1 MDRRHFLQSLALP
14 MAIAPALATMKPG
27 VVAELLPQIQSF
39 RGSPAELAINEDLWF
54 RVQQAFTVDRSLINL
69 NNGGVSP
76 SPAVV
81 QDAMKRHLDYS
92 NLAPVYTMWGIL
104 EPQRETVRQSIAR
117 MQGVDPEEIAL
128 TRNASESL
136 QILQL
141 GFDLKPGDE
150 VLTTTQDY
158 PRMITTFRQRER
170 REGIVLKQFDIPA
183 PAEDDDLIVSL
194 FEQNITPR
202 TKLILVSH
210 MVFMNGNILPVK
222 RVTDLGRKRG
232 IPVIVDGAH
241 AFSHAP
247 GTIAELDIDY
257 YASSLHKWL
266 MAPHGTG
273 LLYVRKDKISGVW
286 PMMAAPVNMD
296 SDIRKFEEIGT
307 HPAANYLAIAE
318 AITFTEGIG
327 QDVKTARLTWLRDRW
342 AKELVKHDRVTMRTS
357 LKPRHAA
364 GLATVDIDGI
374 EPVDIVNH
382 LWKKHRIIVV
392 PINEPFTKGIR
403 VAPNVYTT
411 TSEIDRFVEA
421 MADVIKYGIAP

>member
-1 MDRRHFLQSLALP
+1 MDRRQFLNSLALP
-14 MAIAPALATMKPG
+14 LAAAPIAAAFKPG
-27 VVAELLPQIQSF
+27 IAAELLPEIASF
-39 RGSPAELAINEDLWF
+39 EGSPADLAQNEELWF
-54 RVQQAFTVDRSLINL
+54 RVQQAFSVDRSLINL

-76 SPAVV
+76 SPSVV

-117 MQGVDPEEIAL
+117 MQGVAAEEIAL

-170 REGIVLKQFDIPA
+170 RDGIVLRQFDLPA
-183 PAEDDDLIVSL
+183 PAEDDDQIVSL
-194 FEQNITPR
+194 FEQHITPR

-210 MVFMNGNILPVK
+210 MIYMNGNILPV
-222 RVTDLGRKRG
+222 RLVTELGRKRG

-247 GTIAELDIDY
+247 GTIAELDVDY

-273 LLYVRKDKISGVW
+273 LLFVRKSLIDGVW
-286 PMMAAPVNMD
+286 PMMAAPDDMRGN
-296 SDIRKFEEIGT
+296 IRKFEEIGT

-318 AITFTEGIG
+318 AVTFNEGIR
-327 QDVKTARLTWLRDRW
+327 QDVKTARLTWLRNRW
-342 AKELVKHDRVTMRTS
+342 ADALTEYDRVVMRTS
-357 LKPRHAA
+357 LKPNRAA
-364 GLATVDIDGI
+364 GLATVDIQGI
-374 EPVDIVNH
+374 EPIDIVNH

-392 PINEPFTKGIR
+392 AINEPFSRGIR

-411 TSEIDRFVEA
+411 TGEIDRFVEA
-421 MADVIKYGIAP
+421 MTDVIKHGISP

>member
-1 MDRRHFLQSLALP
+1 MDRRQFLNSIALP
-14 MAIAPALATMKPG
+14 LAAVPVAAAFKPG
-27 VVAELLPQIQSF
+27 IAAELLPVIRSF
-39 RGSPAELAINEDLWF
+39 RGTPAEMASNEELWF

-92 NLAPVYTMWGIL
+92 NLAPVYTMWGVL

-117 MQGVDPEEIAL
+117 MQGVDAEEIAL

-158 PRMITTFRQRER
+158 PRMITTFRQRAR
-170 REGIVLKQFDIPA
+170 REGIVLRQFDIPT

-194 FEQNITPR
+194 FERNITPK

-210 MVFMNGNILPVK
+210 MIFMNGNILPVK
-222 RVTDLGRKRG
+222 RVTELGRRRG
-232 IPVIVDGAH
+232 IPVVVDGAH

-247 GTIAELDIDY
+247 GTIAELDVDY

-273 LLYVRKDKISGVW
+273 LLYVKKDKISEVW
-286 PMMAAPVNMD
+286 PMMAAPDNMD
-296 SDIRKFEEIGT
+296 ADIRKFEEIGT

-327 QDVKTARLTWLRDRW
+327 QDVKTARLIWLRDRW
-342 AKELVKHDRVTMRTS
+342 ANELAKFDRVTMRTS
-357 LKPRHAA
+357 LKPGRAA
-364 GLATVDIDGI
+364 GLATVDVEGV
-374 EPVDIVNH
+374 EPIDIVNH
-382 LWKKHRIIVV
+382 LWKKHRMIVV
-392 PINEPFTKGIR
+392 AINEPFTKGIR

-411 TSEIDRFVEA
+411 PGEIDRFVEA
-421 MADVIKYGIAP
+421 MTDVIKNGIKA

>member
-1 MDRRHFLQSLALP
+1 MRRSDFLKSVAMPVAAAPIFAALNVA
-14 MAIAPALATMKPG
+14 AIPKILDEI
-27 VVAELLPQIQSF
+27 AEF
-39 RGSPAELAINEDLWF
+39 RGSPAELASDENLWF

-81 QDAMKRHLDYS
+81 LDAMKRHLDFS
-92 NLAPVYTMWGIL
+92 NTAPVYTMWGIL
-104 EPQRETVRQSIAR
+104 EPQRETVRASLAR
-117 MQGVDPEEIAL
+117 MQGVAPEEIAL

-141 GFDLKPGDE
+141 GFDLKAGDE

-183 PAEDDDLIVSL
+183 PAESDDEIVDL
-194 FEQNITPR
+194 FEKNITPK

-210 MVFMNGNILPVK
+210 MVFMNGNIMPVK
-222 RVTDLGRKRG
+222 RVTELGRRRG
-232 IPVIVDGAH
+232 IPVVVDGAH

-247 GTIAELDIDY
+247 GTIAELDVDY

-273 LLYVRKDKISGVW
+273 LLYVRKNLISGVW
-286 PMMAAPVNMD
+286 PMMAAPTDMD
-296 SDIRKFEEIGT
+296 NNIRKFEEIGT

-318 AITFTEGIG
+318 AVTFTEGIG
-327 QDVKTARLTWLRDRW
+327 QDVKTARLIWLRDRW
-342 AKELVKHDRVTMRTS
+342 ANELTKFDRVKMRTS
-357 LKPRHAA
+357 LKPGRAA
-364 GLATVDIDGI
+364 GLATVDIEGI
-374 EPVDIVNH
+374 EPQAIVDYV
-382 LWKKHRIIVV
+382 WKKHRIIVV
-392 PINEPFTKGIR
+392 PINESFTKGIR
-403 VAPNVYTT
+403 IAPNVYTT
-411 TSEIDRFVEA
+411 TQEIDRFVEV
-421 MADVIKYGIAP
+421 MTDIIKNGIPK